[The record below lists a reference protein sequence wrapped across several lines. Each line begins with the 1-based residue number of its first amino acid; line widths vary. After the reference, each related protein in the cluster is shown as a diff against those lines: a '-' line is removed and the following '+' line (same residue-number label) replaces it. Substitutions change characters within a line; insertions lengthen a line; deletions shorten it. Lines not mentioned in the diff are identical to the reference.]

1 MESQTAYPTLFSPI
15 SVGGVPMR
23 NRIAHASIVTRFVR
37 EGQASDRLITYLG
50 SRAQGGTALIIT
62 EPVAMAWVNREPTR
76 LRAWD
81 DGAMDSLKRLVEAV
95 ERHDSRI
102 IGQLQD
108 PGRGR
113 HAIGR
118 NDGAVGASALPDDIS
133 WTVPHPLETTEV
145 RRLIAEWAEGCRR
158 LQRAGFS
165 GIEISAGHGHLFHQF
180 LSPQSNHR
188 TDDFGGDL
196 AGRTRLLREVVTA
209 IRAACGRPFMIG
221 LKLPGDDGVPGG
233 IDLAEAR
240 RIAESVATTRE
251 VDYWT
256 FVWGAHANSLWTHLP
271 GPAGPRAPYVQHI
284 RELRK
289 ADPSVVTGA
298 ISYITD
304 PNEAERSLL
313 DDSADIVFLGRPLI
327 TDPAFGEKARTGRE
341 AEIRYCVSCNTCWK
355 TVVEGTGL
363 ECDNNPRVAEPE
375 EVDWRPAPAPV
386 RRRVVVV
393 GSGIAG
399 MEAAWVAAARKH
411 DVVVLAASDEVGGKT
426 RIFAELPGGEHLS
439 SIYDY
444 QRLAAG
450 RHGVRFRH
458 GVLADE
464 TAVRALE
471 PDVVVLA
478 TGAEMAVPAFV
489 PAEFVEEGFVT
500 NVRALAVQ
508 MRGRKTREEG
518 RLVLFDQDHTEM
530 TYAAAERFSQ
540 VFEKVTIV
548 TPRERIA
555 SDCPLVNR
563 QAIYQRLRDRR
574 IEIVTGV
581 MPRDV
586 DGLDEGR
593 LTVYDV
599 WNGDPTAIEGVAAIT
614 YSTPRIPNDSL
625 TQPLKAAGI
634 QVIAVGDCF
643 APRSVLAATRHGYQV
658 GVEV

>member
-1 MESQTAYPTLFSPI
+1 MQTQTIYPTLFSPI
-15 SVGGVPMR
+15 EVGGVRMR

-37 EGQASDRLITYLG
+37 DGAPSDRLINYLG
-50 SRAQGGTALIIT
+50 SRAQGGAALVIT
-62 EPVAMAWVNREPTR
+62 EPVAMASFNRQPDR

-81 DGAMDSLKRLVEAV
+81 DANMDGLKRLVDAI
-95 ERHDSRI
+95 ERHDSRL

-133 WTVPHPLETTEV
+133 WTVPHPLDV
-145 RRLIAEWAEGCRR
+145 PGIRQLVSEWAEGCRR
-158 LQRAGFS
+158 LQRAGFA

-188 TDDFGGDL
+188 DDEFGGTTEN
-196 AGRTRLLREVVTA
+196 RTRLLREVVNA
-209 IRAACGRPFMIG
+209 IREACGRPFMIG
-221 LKLPGDDGVPGG
+221 VKLPGDDGVPGG

-240 RIAESVATTRE
+240 RIAESVATTRNI
-251 VDYWT
+251 DYWT

-271 GPAGPRAPYVQHI
+271 GPAGPRAPYLEHI

-289 ADPSVVTGA
+289 ADPTIRAGA

-313 DDSADIVFLGRPLI
+313 DDTADIVFLGRPLI

-363 ECDNNPRVAEPE
+363 ECDNNPRVGEPD
-375 EVDWRPAPAPV
+375 EVDWKPAPAARQ
-386 RRRVVVV
+386 RRIVVV

-411 DVVVLAASDEVGGKT
+411 DVVVLGASDEVGGKT

-450 RHGVRFRH
+450 RHGVRFKH
-458 GVLADE
+458 GVLADLD
-464 TAVRALE
+464 AVRALE
-471 PDVVVLA
+471 PDLVILA
-478 TGAEMAVPAFV
+478 TGAEMAVPEFI
-489 PAEFVEEGFVT
+489 PAEFVQEGFVAD
-500 NVRALAVQ
+500 VRSLAVQ

-518 RLVLFDQDHTEM
+518 RLVLFDHDHTEM

-540 VFEKVTIV
+540 IFEKITIV

-581 MPRDV
+581 WPKDI
-586 DGLDEGR
+586 DGLDDGR
-593 LTVYDV
+593 ITVYDV
-599 WNGDPTAIEGVAAIT
+599 WNGDPSHIEGVSAIT
-614 YSTPRIPNDSL
+614 YSTPRIPNDGL
-625 TQPLKAAGI
+625 LKPLRSAGYEVMAI
-634 QVIAVGDCF
+634 GDCYS
-643 APRSVLAATRHGYQV
+643 PRSVLAATRDGYRAGV
-658 GVEV
+658 GV